1 MSSPNLQLRL
11 LASGAAVATGV
22 FVAVYFLNDWFTH
35 TVLTGLGLPYPL
47 GDALGSALIVIIAYV
62 AQRAVSLAFY
72 RDMMFGLANEQK
84 EIMTKFSDVETVGEE
99 IARELRSVANY
110 NGVLRKQLGSI
121 VQETEKAAYDITER
135 LQAID
140 AVVTQLDNFVS
151 DTTKASTALAASSEN
166 DIASNQAMIG
176 RMESYIRK
184 RIDEA
189 TKDQQRIEQI
199 VAEAQGLGDLVQLV
213 KNISSQTNLL
223 ALNAAIEA
231 ARAGEAGRGFAVVAD
246 EVRKLSTETDAAVNK
261 INEGIHGVANS
272 IREQFQDKLASS
284 NVQAERAALF
294 EISNQLTHLGQGYQQ
309 LLDHDRNVL
318 STVQGAS
325 SDLARMFMDAL
336 ASVQFQDITRQQ
348 IEIVCNALEKLD
360 NHAVQLAQR
369 ILDSENQNFKY
380 TPLNVHLDELYGNY
394 VMEAQ
399 RISHDQALNQSHET
413 SGKPGGGSAKIELF

>member
-11 LASGAAVATGV
+11 LVSGAVVATAV
-22 FVAVYFLNDWFTH
+22 FVTVYFLNDWFH
-35 TVLTGLGLPYPL
+35 TTFLDALGFPYPL
-47 GDALGSALIVIIAYV
+47 GDAIGSALIVIVAYV

-72 RDMMFGLANEQK
+72 CDMMFGLANEQR
-84 EIMTKFSDVETVGEE
+84 EIMTKFTDVETVGEE
-99 IARELRSVANY
+99 IARELNSVDSY
-110 NGVLRKQLGSI
+110 NEVLRKQLNGV
-121 VQETEKAAYDITER
+121 VQATEKAAYDIAER

-140 AVVTQLDNFVS
+140 RVVTELDNFVS
-151 DTTKASTALAASSEN
+151 ETTKASSELAQSSEN

-199 VAEAQGLGDLVQLV
+199 VAEAQGLGMLVQLV

-261 INEGIHGVANS
+261 INEGINGVASS
-272 IREQFQDKLASS
+272 IREQFQDKLAHT
-284 NVQAERAALF
+284 NVQAERAALL

-318 STVQGAS
+318 STVQHAS
-325 SDLARMFMDAL
+325 SELARMFMDAL

-348 IEIVCNALEKLD
+348 IEIVCNALKKLD
-360 NHAVQLAQR
+360 NHAKQLSQR
-369 ILDSENQNFKY
+369 ILDAENQNFKY
-380 TPLNVHLDELYGNY
+380 TPLNVHLDELYSNY

-399 RISHDQALNQSHET
+399 RVSHDQALNQSHSKPAAAT
-413 SGKPGGGSAKIELF
+413 SSAKIELF

>member
-140 AVVTQLDNFVS
+140 TVVTHLDNFVS

>member
-140 AVVTQLDNFVS
+140 TVVTHLDNFVS

-413 SGKPGGGSAKIELF
+413 SGKPGGGSDKIELF

>member
-309 LLDHDRNVL
+309 LLDHDRTVL

>member
-35 TVLTGLGLPYPL
+35 TVLTSLGLPYPL

>member
-11 LASGAAVATGV
+11 LVSGAVVATAV
-22 FVAVYFLNDWFTH
+22 FVTVYFLNDWFH
-35 TVLTGLGLPYPL
+35 TTFLDALGFPYPL
-47 GDALGSALIVIIAYV
+47 GDAIGSALIVIVAYV

-72 RDMMFGLANEQK
+72 RDMMFSLANEQR
-84 EIMTKFSDVETVGEE
+84 EIMTKFTDVETVGEE
-99 IARELRSVANY
+99 IARELNSVDSY
-110 NGVLRKQLGSI
+110 NEVLRKQLNGV
-121 VQETEKAAYDITER
+121 VQATEKAAYDIAER

-140 AVVTQLDNFVS
+140 SVVTELDNFVS
-151 DTTKASTALAASSEN
+151 ETTKASSELAQSSEN

-199 VAEAQGLGDLVQLV
+199 VAEAQGLGMLVQLV

-261 INEGIHGVANS
+261 INEGINGVASS
-272 IREQFQDKLASS
+272 IREQFQDKLAHT
-284 NVQAERAALF
+284 NVQAERAALL

-318 STVQGAS
+318 STVQHAS
-325 SDLARMFMDAL
+325 SELARMFMDAL

-348 IEIVCNALEKLD
+348 IEIVCNALKKLD
-360 NHAVQLAQR
+360 NHAKQLSQR
-369 ILDSENQNFKY
+369 ILDAENQNFKY
-380 TPLNVHLDELYGNY
+380 TPLNVHLDELYSNY

-399 RISHDQALNQSHET
+399 RVSHDQALNQSHSKPAAAT
-413 SGKPGGGSAKIELF
+413 SSAKIELF

>member
-35 TVLTGLGLPYPL
+35 TVLTSLGLPYPL

-151 DTTKASTALAASSEN
+151 DTTKASTELAASSEN

>member
-261 INEGIHGVANS
+261 IKEGIHGVANS

>member
-11 LASGAAVATGV
+11 LVSGAVVATAV
-22 FVAVYFLNDWFTH
+22 FVTVYFLNDWFH
-35 TVLTGLGLPYPL
+35 TTFLDALGFPYPL
-47 GDALGSALIVIIAYV
+47 GDAIGSALIVIVAYV

-72 RDMMFGLANEQK
+72 RDMMFGLANEQR
-84 EIMTKFSDVETVGEE
+84 EIMTKFTDVETVGEE
-99 IARELRSVANY
+99 IARELNSVDSY
-110 NGVLRKQLGSI
+110 NEVLRKQLNGV
-121 VQETEKAAYDITER
+121 VQATEKAAYDIAER

-140 AVVTQLDNFVS
+140 RVVTELDNFVS
-151 DTTKASTALAASSEN
+151 ETTKASSELAQSSEN

-199 VAEAQGLGDLVQLV
+199 VAEAQGLGMLVQLV

-261 INEGIHGVANS
+261 INEGINGVASS
-272 IREQFQDKLASS
+272 IREQFQDKLAHT
-284 NVQAERAALF
+284 NVQAERAALL

-318 STVQGAS
+318 STVQHAS
-325 SDLARMFMDAL
+325 SELARMFMDAL

-348 IEIVCNALEKLD
+348 IEIVCNALKKLD
-360 NHAVQLAQR
+360 NHAKQLSQR
-369 ILDSENQNFKY
+369 ILDAENQNFKY
-380 TPLNVHLDELYGNY
+380 TPLNVHLDELYSNY

-399 RISHDQALNQSHET
+399 RVSHDQALNQSHSKPAAAT
-413 SGKPGGGSAKIELF
+413 SSAKIELF

>member
-72 RDMMFGLANEQK
+72 RDMMFRLANEQK

-140 AVVTQLDNFVS
+140 TVVTHLDNFVS
-151 DTTKASTALAASSEN
+151 DTTKASTELAASSEN

-272 IREQFQDKLASS
+272 IREQFQDKLAPS